1 MEFTLLF
8 LAVTII
14 LLVAWHGPRALALA
28 LFAATLLASVATYLH
43 HARAVLT
50 LSF

>member
-8 LAVTII
+8 LAVTIV
-14 LLVAWHGPRALALA
+14 LLVAWHGTRAVALA
-28 LFAATLLASVATYLH
+28 LFAAALVASVATYLH